1 MRYITLIIFI
11 VLTFGF
17 ASLYTL
23 PLWRQAQTLNTTIAT
38 GSERLATAD
47 SLGKS
52 RADLIS
58 KYNSIPKADLDNL
71 MVLLPD
77 NVNNIRLII
86 QVDSLATKNGLSV
99 LQNVAYTTRDSA
111 ADTAKSVGKVGAARP
126 PYEPFTISFET
137 IGTYKNFLSFIA
149 DIEKNLRLLDIQ
161 QVDFTPVPAANTKDT
176 PSANGLISYKVKVST
191 YWLRQ

>member
-11 VLTFGF
+11 VLTTGF

-23 PLWRQAQTLNTTIAT
+23 PMWRQAQVLSTTIAT
-38 GSERLATAD
+38 GNERLATAD
-47 SLGKS
+47 SLSKS

-71 MVLLPD
+71 TTLLPD

-86 QVDSLATKNGLSV
+86 QIDSLATKNGLSV
-99 LQNVAYTTRDSA
+99 LQNVTYTTRDNKSETTKA
-111 ADTAKSVGKVGAARP
+111 TGKSVVIP

-137 IGTYKNFLSFIA
+137 IGTYKNFLSFVS

-161 QVDFTPVPAANTKDT
+161 QVDFTPVPPANTKDT